1 MDFCN
6 KMLCRLTYPSKSDIA
21 KTSKQILD
29 KINLKLI
36 SDNEV
41 NQRKNSA
48 SIIEWFN
55 NIPNKDQHRF
65 VVFYIKSF
73 YPSTSEDLFNEALNF
88 AKPRWISPTK
98 KCQLICNLVTPY
110 YLIKT
115 SLG

>member
-1 MDFCN
+1 MDFRN

-65 VVFYIKSF
+65 VVFDNDI
-73 YPSTSEDLFNEALNF
+73 
-88 AKPRWISPTK
+88 R
-98 KCQLICNLVTPY
+98 
-110 YLIKT
+110 
-115 SLG
+115 